1 MLVLVRQCVAEGTHL
16 VVHQRVLTRRAPLVL
31 LMSSDDIGSI
41 IYIILQQPHKGL
53 TLVLAKL
60 KCRSAQ
66 NKVSIIRVAAL
77 RANAG
82 LRLCLYL
89 PGRLFWSLSAS

>member
-1 MLVLVRQCVAEGTHL
+1 MSTCVLVLVRQCVAEDTHL
-16 VVHQRVLTRRAPLVL
+16 VVLMHCPSVF

-53 TLVLAKL
+53 TLVLAEL

-66 NKVSIIRVAAL
+66 NKPLIIRVAAL
-77 RANAG
+77 KANAG
-82 LRLCLYL
+82 LRFGLYL
-89 PGRLFWSLSAS
+89 LGRLFWSLYAS